1 MPPKRPPQSRS
12 ATAATKASA
21 AKGAKNDAAS
31 GLQVKLVTKLEEN
44 DVLMGRGA
52 LATDYEGNLRLREIV
67 QTRQTEYAA
76 ATKRSHKHRIAEEI
90 VQAVKDRGGRFLQSA
105 ETLKGIDASMLPR
118 YEAAWYI
125 VEDEAILVAKVKQ
138 LIRDTK
144 PQNHVVDARLDQ
156 ETKQQSVLLTHAT
169 PAGPNGGNMQPPG
182 MGFLWQQHIQAARH
196 LQQGAAN
203 LAAAQSQTPSASVPP
218 SDDTSVKTDGSSVN
232 ESQGSSIDQH
242 QASVS
247 ASTSFL
253 SQSNAASILQ
263 ALTAANAPQDQQFDA
278 VLALSLASRLAPR
291 HSAAPVAAR
300 QPTGPSRAERAQGLE
315 LIAATLIA
323 QNQRRE
329 REHNLVNALL
339 AQLLPEIV
347 GDESRPVA
355 AVPQP
360 PAPAPAPQ
368 PSLDP
373 TMAWLYSQLQAR
385 NQETSTVPHAAGV
398 TVPAPSSPSLP
409 AAPQP
414 PHPDFPANLAAFLH
428 GEQTAPRQSGILAQ
442 PNRLIELER
451 LLLSQDSWSRTTT
464 TTSASTSSRN
474 PEDALAQLLR
484 SLQRQYFPSPT

>member
-1 MPPKRPPQSRS
+1 MPPKRPPQSK
-12 ATAATKASA
+12 AAAA
-21 AKGAKNDAAS
+21 AKKTKNEAAA
-31 GLQVKLVTKLEEN
+31 GLQIKLVTKLEEN

-67 QTRQTEYAA
+67 QTRHSEYAA
-76 ATKRSHKHRIAEEI
+76 ATKRNHKHGIAEEI

-125 VEDEAILVAKVKQ
+125 VEDEAVLVAKVKQ

-144 PQNHVVDARLDQ
+144 PRNKAADPRPDQ

-169 PAGPNGGNMQPPG
+169 PAGSTGDHMQPPG
-182 MGFLWQQHIQAARH
+182 MGFLWQQHIQSARYR
-196 LQQGAAN
+196 QQGAPQQATS
-203 LAAAQSQTPSASVPP
+203 QSQPSSASAPP
-218 SDDTSVKTDGSSVN
+218 TDDTSAKTDGSSVN

-242 QASVS
+242 QALVS
-247 ASTSFL
+247 ASTSLL
-253 SQSNAASILQ
+253 SQSNATSILQ
-263 ALTAANAPQDQQFDA
+263 ALTAANSPQDQQFDA
-278 VLALSLASRLAPR
+278 LLALSLASRLTPR

-300 QPTGPSRAERAQGLE
+300 QPTGPSQAERTQGLE

-329 REHNLVNALL
+329 REHNLVNTIL

-347 GDESRPVA
+347 ADESPPA
-355 AVPQP
+355 AAAPQP
-360 PAPAPAPQ
+360 PPSVVTTSAPQ
-368 PSLDP
+368 PSPDP

-385 NQETSTVPHAAGV
+385 SNEASAVPPVIGV
-398 TVPAPSSPSLP
+398 TAQAPRSPTLP
-409 AAPQP
+409 AAPP
-414 PHPDFPANLAAFLH
+414 PPPSSDFPANLAAFLR
-428 GEQTAPRQSGILAQ
+428 GEQTAPRQSGLLEQ

-464 TTSASTSSRN
+464 YAPNNSRN
-474 PEDALAQLLR
+474 PEDGLAQLLR